1 MYRVLNSIFFFF
13 FQAEDGI
20 RDDLVTGVQTCALP
34 ILTITTNRVRLR
46 MTQFTANVKAGS
58 IVPPNFSVDTL
69 PALFTNA
76 GISSIH
82 VQTSSNTD
90 FEGVSGVTALADGN
104 TVSLRG
110 LLFKNAAL
118 SPELVVK

>member
-1 MYRVLNSIFFFF
+1 
-13 FQAEDGI
+13 
-20 RDDLVTGVQTCALP
+20 
-34 ILTITTNRVRLR
+34 
-46 MTQFTANVKAGS
+46 MTQFTANVKASS

-90 FEGVSGVTALADGN
+90 FEGVSGIAALVDGN

-110 LLFKNAAL
+110 LLFKNGAL
-118 SPELVVK
+118 PPELVAKKVRKR

>member
-1 MYRVLNSIFFFF
+1 
-13 FQAEDGI
+13 
-20 RDDLVTGVQTCALP
+20 
-34 ILTITTNRVRLR
+34 VRLR

-58 IVPPNFSVDTL
+58 IMPPDFSVDNL

-82 VQTSSNTD
+82 VQTSSETD
-90 FEGVSGVTALADGN
+90 FEGVSGVTALVDDS

-110 LLFKNAAL
+110 LLFNNGAL
-118 SPELVVK
+118 PPELVVKKVRKRSGSMN

>member
-1 MYRVLNSIFFFF
+1 MT
-13 FQAEDGI
+13 A
-20 RDDLVTGVQTCALP
+20 
-34 ILTITTNRVRLR
+34 NRVRLR

-58 IVPPNFSVDTL
+58 IAPPNFSVDTL

-110 LLFKNAAL
+110 LLFKNGAL
-118 SPELVVK
+118 SPELVVKKVRKR